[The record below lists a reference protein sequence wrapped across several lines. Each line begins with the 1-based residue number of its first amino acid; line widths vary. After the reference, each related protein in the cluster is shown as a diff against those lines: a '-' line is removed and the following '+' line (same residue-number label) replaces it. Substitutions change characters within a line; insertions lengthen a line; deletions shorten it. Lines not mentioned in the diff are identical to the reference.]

1 MALVTNFY
9 AVDQRPGVNL
19 NQPQTINTTTNPEYP
34 AANFAVGDIA
44 QGVDGSQWIFVKA
57 STTVTCFNIVMID
70 NLFNANNCNFQNTS
84 GSSTFSLSKTLGL
97 AEFQTGGNV
106 TPGVANAG
114 DYFWAQI
121 AGRGG
126 SAVNVLSTAAAN
138 AQLYISSS
146 SPGSVTTTI
155 ASSASNAILY
165 NAAIASSLTGATV
178 AVELV
183 FAYMR
188 ASV

>member
-1 MALVTNFY
+1 MALVTSFF
-9 AVDQRPGVNL
+9 AVDPRSGINL
-19 NQPQTINTTTNPEYP
+19 NSTQTINTTTNPEYP
-34 AANFAVGDIA
+34 APNLAVGDIC
-44 QGVDGSQWIFVKA
+44 QGVDGSQWVFVKA
-57 STTVTCFNIVMID
+57 STTVTAFNVVMID
-70 NLFNANNCNFQNTS
+70 NLFNANNCNFQDTS
-84 GSSTFSLSKTLGL
+84 GATTFSLSKTLGL
-97 AEFQTGGNV
+97 AEFQV
-106 TPGVANAG
+106 TVANAG
-114 DYFWAQI
+114 DYFWAQL

-165 NAAIASSLTGATV
+165 NAAIPSSLTGATA